1 MKKIIFTFG
10 TIICTIGLHSICVAQ
25 CDCGSY
31 NDCKQKAS
39 AYRSMANTLYSNG
52 KRESYQRYKGW
63 ADWYEQCAQEFLR
76 SMNSEQ
82 RQQQLLEMQQQQLEI
97 QRQQLEIQRQQQEQ
111 LEIQRQQ
118 QVFRMW

>member
-1 MKKIIFTFG
+1 MKKLIFTFG
-10 TIICTIGLHSICVAQ
+10 TIICTMGLHNVCVAQ

-39 AYRSMANTLYSNG
+39 AYRSAANTQYANG
-52 KRESYQRYKGW
+52 NRDGYQRYKGW

-82 RQQQLLEMQQQQLEI
+82 RQQQQLEMQQQQLEI
-97 QRQQLEIQRQQQEQ
+97 QRQQQRQQQEMYNYY
-111 LEIQRQQ
+111 RYGY
-118 QVFRMW
+118 